1 MNTFTRKVR
10 LSSMFDQVDTYDQE
24 TGVYLYSQMTAAYR
38 ADAGLDIKTVHT
50 NINTG
55 DAKMPTV
62 LTEAEQ
68 RESAEERKER
78 TGLSSLEISDRESA
92 AVQKTR
98 FRVTLE
104 SMVAKIVNEEYI
116 HPESIPHM
124 TICVLTTEN
133 GFALVGKSA
142 PADPENYDE
151 TLGQKFAKEDALR
164 QMWGLE
170 AYLMR
175 ERMML

>member
-1 MNTFTRKVR
+1 MDPGLDDDDWPWPVTWWRR
-10 LSSMFDQVDTYDQE
+10 S
-24 TGVYLYSQMTAAYR
+24 
-38 ADAGLDIKTVHT
+38 DAGLDIVMRHT

-55 DAKMPTV
+55 DAKMTTV

-68 RESAEERKER
+68 RESAEERQKR
-78 TGLSSLEISDRESA
+78 TGLSSLEISDREAA

-98 FRVTLE
+98 NRVTLE
-104 SMVAKIVNEEYI
+104 SMIAKIVNEEYI

-133 GFALVGKSA
+133 GYALVGKSV
-142 PADPENYDE
+142 PADPENFDE